1 MASSWKLGA
10 GMISW
15 TVARLDA
22 HIRIIKLAQHKQ
34 CKCSSSAKFQQC
46 TATKCTTISAKK
58 GISRPELARSHVPNS
73 LQTTML
79 NMTRVQNKELM
90 LHVSSDLTSSA
101 LCFSSELQP
110 YTSEKD

>member
-34 CKCSSSAKFQQC
+34 CKCSSSAKFQSSSLTPLRKINGSSKCSQHEDDPDHSFTNKQGDLGC
-46 TATKCTTISAKK
+46 QAEKATQ
-58 GISRPELARSHVPNS
+58 PEQH
-73 LQTTML
+73 L
-79 NMTRVQNKELM
+79 NI
-90 LHVSSDLTSSA
+90 
-101 LCFSSELQP
+101 P
-110 YTSEKD
+110 